1 MARDVEAEQAAGP
14 ANRPLH
20 PLGTV
25 PEPVAGRRGSAAR
38 RRQGALAARRTAGRR
53 AGAAWRGP
61 RDPNSH
67 VYGKVAVRCPHDRNS
82 ERPAETA
89 RLLRIQE
96 VADEVG
102 LTARSVRYYEELGLL
117 KPAARSEGDY
127 RLYDE
132 TDVERLRFIKGL
144 RDDAGFSLAEIA
156 QLLEDEAARERGH
169 AAYHATTDPA
179 ERKRILC
186 ERVVSYGRQIDT
198 LKRKIDRLQA
208 MVDEPRP
215 GAPERWQDRGDRVGR
230 TMLSRRREAVR

>member
-1 MARDVEAEQAAGP
+1 MTE
-14 ANRPLH
+14 
-20 PLGTV
+20 T
-25 PEPVAGRRGSAAR
+25 
-38 RRQGALAARRTAGRR
+38 
-53 AGAAWRGP
+53 
-61 RDPNSH
+61 
-67 VYGKVAVRCPHDRNS
+67 S

-208 MVDEPRP
+208 MVDETEAR
-215 GAPERWQDRGDRVGR
+215 R
-230 TMLSRRREAVR
+230 TRTLAKIAEIGSDEQC